1 MSPEVVSVLVLAALF
16 AIAVVRDVHLGAAAL
31 AASWLVGTLVF
42 GVSVDAVVAGF
53 PAQLFLTLVGV
64 TYLFAFAE
72 KAGAISAIVYAA
84 VRAVGGRIAWIP
96 WVMFLVTALITAVGA
111 LTPAAAAIVGPIAL
125 GLAKRYGIHPVLMGM
140 AVIQGASAGSFSPI
154 GVYGMIIND
163 VVVQN
168 SLPSDPSLLFGAAVA
183 FILLTVAV
191 AYAVFGGHRRRG
203 TGGGAGGGRGGRITA
218 AAPAMLDRPVVDA
231 RLVGALTGIAVL
243 AVVAFAF
250 GQDVG
255 FVALLIAVV
264 LAGVFP
270 GTAKGAIEN
279 VCWPT
284 ALLVC
289 GVVTYVNLLQ
299 GQGVVDWLGT
309 SVTTIE
315 APLLAALV
323 ICFIAAIVSALA
335 STTGI
340 LGALVPLAVPFLMTG
355 EVWAIGLVAAL
366 AVSASVVDCSPFST
380 NGALMVAY
388 TEDAKRDSAY
398 RQFLGWGAALVVV
411 APLASWTALVVIPG
425 L

>member
-1 MSPEVVSVLVLAALF
+1 
-16 AIAVVRDVHLGAAAL
+16 
-31 AASWLVGTLVF
+31 VGL
-42 GVSVDAVVAGF
+42 
-53 PAQLFLTLVGV
+53 
-64 TYLFAFAE
+64 TYLLAFAE
-72 KAGAISAIVYAA
+72 KAGAINAIVYAA
-84 VRAVGGRIAWIP
+84 VRAVHGRIALIP
-96 WVMFLVTALITAVGA
+96 WVMFVVTALITAVGA
-111 LTPAAAAIVGPIAL
+111 LTPAAAAIVGPVAL
-125 GLAKRYGIHPVLMGM
+125 GLAKRHGIHPVLMGM
-140 AVIQGASAGSFSPI
+140 AVIQGASAGSFSPM

-168 SLPSDPSLLFGAAVA
+168 ALPSNPPLLFGTAVA
-183 FILLTVAV
+183 FIVLTVAV
-191 AYAVFGGHRRRG
+191 AYAVFGGRRDRG
-203 TGGGAGGGRGGRITA
+203 ADRGQTA
-218 AAPAMLDRPVVDA
+218 AAVPVTLERPVIDA

-250 GQDVG
+250 EQDVG
-255 FVALLIAVV
+255 FAALLIAIV
-264 LAGVFP
+264 LTAVFRD
-270 GTAKGAIEN
+270 TAKGTIEN

-299 GQGVVDWLGT
+299 SQGVVDWLGNA
-309 SVTTIE
+309 VTTIE
-315 APLLAALV
+315 APLVAALV
-323 ICFIAAIVSALA
+323 ICFIAAVVSALA

-388 TEDAKRDSAY
+388 TEDAKRENAY
-398 RQFLGWGAALVVV
+398 RRYLGWGGALVIV
-411 APLASWTALVVIPG
+411 APVVSWTALVVVPG